1 VDVVWYQKFTEGL
14 SMKLH
19 TVIQLIPSA
28 VSGAGSGPA
37 AEVCRGV
44 MSPEECAQ
52 LLIEH
57 LSAAGVE
64 LESGSCI
71 VVTIQ
76 REQVRPAE
84 AA

>member
-1 VDVVWYQKFTEGL
+1 MIKMHMVV
-14 SMKLH
+14 
-19 TVIQLIPSA
+19 QLIPPA
-28 VSGAGSGPA
+28 VSGPGSGPA

-44 MSPEECAQ
+44 MSVAECAQ
-52 LLIEH
+52 LIVEQ
-57 LSAAGVE
+57 LSAADVE
-64 LESGSCI
+64 LQNGACI